1 MQFAKRRRRRLDN
14 SSVSRSKLFRM
25 HQTVGDW
32 RHSVDRQRV
41 HVEAADEAD
50 AADSED
56 AAAGEAHRLR

>member
-14 SSVSRSKLFRM
+14 SSVIRSKLLRT

-41 HVEAADEAD
+41 HEAADEA
-50 AADSED
+50 D